1 MSQPKEKKKEWE
13 ILVNFGK
20 LVVKH
25 WHIVLIFVSIIG
37 IVYKQY
43 STLNYMEKN
52 FQPLQDS
59 VQNLKTITQQIGQRT
74 KIIEAEQKQIMD
86 TIKVNFIYLND
97 LYVYKFPYNSW
108 GKGNGQ

>member
-1 MSQPKEKKKEWE
+1 MADDEKKNEWQ
-13 ILVNFGK
+13 IIVNFGLLLK
-20 LVVKH
+20 KH

-59 VQNLKTITQQIGQRT
+59 VQNLKTITQQIGTRT
-74 KIIEAEQKQIMD
+74 KAIEDEQKQIMD

-97 LYVYKFPYNSW
+97 LYEYKVPYGSW
-108 GKGNGQ
+108 GKNAGR